1 MLRIS
6 KQSDQA
12 LSILTICARSPRS
25 WIQTR
30 NAAMAAG
37 TSKDRAAQ
45 IVHML
50 SSEGLL
56 ETRRGRH
63 GGIRLAHDARTIR
76 VGDVV
81 RLTEPE
87 LQRMVRPCGE
97 GGGGILRAAVEGA
110 TASFLKLLDTVSI
123 LDVALDPQAA
133 IRVAGSIGAIT
144 ICPFAIAVGPVRP
157 ACQIHH

>member
-12 LSILTICARSPRS
+12 LSILTACARSPRS

-37 TSKDRAAQ
+37 TSRDRAAQ

-50 SSEGLL
+50 SNEGLL
-56 ETRRGRH
+56 ETRRGRN
-63 GGIRLAHDARTIR
+63 GGIRLALDARTIR

-81 RLTEPE
+81 RLTEPG
-87 LQRMVRPCGE
+87 LRRVTRPCSD
-97 GGGGILRAAVEGA
+97 GGILRAAVEGA
-110 TASFLKLLDTVSI
+110 TVSFLKLLDTVSI
-123 LDVALDPQAA
+123 GDVALDPQAA
-133 IRVAGSIGAIT
+133 IRLAGSIGAIT
-144 ICPFAIAVGPVRP
+144 ICPFAMAVGPDRL